1 MKKWY
6 IKMLMF
12 VLSGVAVAACSDMND
27 LHDQYLQQGETIYS
41 AKFDSIKIF
50 SGRYRVRVDYWVTD
64 PKVAKCQISWNMG
77 KESKVVDIT
86 NTTGETP
93 NSFFIEDLEETTISF
108 DFNTCTADLEYPS
121 LKTNVSATVYGDKY
135 VSTLLNTNVSSYS
148 FSPIEQALTLYWTSN
163 YEGAVAYILKY
174 TDVNDEEREIRAE
187 VNKEKKA
194 VLPDFPEFGS
204 FTYATVYLPAEGAI
218 DEFVIPFSE
227 PFNTAAEGEKPW
239 VLTANMTVPQE
250 AAAWTTWQDADT
262 YMKQFK
268 YDYVEHPEGDNAS
281 KNSPGDIGTHI
292 EFVNDATRGKYVY
305 KLTAHAEAND
315 DGSIKCLD
323 DAMKAGNNE
332 ERQVN
337 QFSPQTGAGNHD
349 VCGNYG
355 ETVIYDW
362 YMKIPA
368 DFKPIN
374 ERCHLFYLIPKE
386 DGGERKGNPVI
397 ALNANGDDKDGKN
410 ACFQIIHN
418 GNFKANG
425 NNAKLVDKL
434 NMDDFRNEWI
444 HVTVEVLYSYQGTLK
459 VKMERVS
466 DGKVIVNETKTN
478 VELWRE
484 NCIDM
489 RAYFGIRRW
498 FKGKIKD
505 NFKGLFPT
513 SGIETVSVYLDDIRI
528 FEKNQNNDSP
538 VAVNP

>member
-1 MKKWY
+1 MKWY
-6 IKMLMF
+6 IKILMF
-12 VLSGVAVAACSDMND
+12 AFSGLTTIACSDMND
-27 LHDQYLQQGETIYS
+27 LHEKYLEQGETIYL
-41 AKFDSIKIF
+41 AKFDSVKLYP
-50 SGRYRVRVDYWVTD
+50 GRYRVRVDYWVTD
-64 PKVAKCQISWNMG
+64 PKAEKCMIEWNMG
-77 KESKVVDIT
+77 ASSKTVDIT
-86 NTTGETP
+86 NTSGEIP
-93 NSFFIEDLEETTISF
+93 NSFYLEDLEETTISF
-108 DFNTCTADLEYPS
+108 DFCTYTEEMEYPS
-121 LKTNVSATVYGDKY
+121 LKTNVTTTVYGDKY
-135 VSTLLNTNVSSYS
+135 MSALLNASVSSYS
-148 FSPIEQALTLYWTSN
+148 YSPITQELTFYWSGN
-163 YEGAVAYILKY
+163 YEGAIAYLIKY
-174 TDVNDEEREIRAE
+174 TDISGEKQEIRVD
-187 VNKEKKA
+187 VNNEKKV

-204 FTYATVYLPAEGAI
+204 FTYATVYLPVTKAI
-218 DEFVIPFSE
+218 DEFITAFSE
-227 PFNTAAEGEKPW
+227 PFNTAVEGEKTW

-292 EFVNDATRGKYVY
+292 EFVNDAARGKYVY

-332 ERQVN
+332 DRQVN

-434 NMDDFRNEWI
+434 NMDDFRNEWV

-505 NFKGLFPT
+505 NFKGMFPT
-513 SGIETVSVYLDDIRI
+513 SGIETVAVYLDDIRI

>member
-174 TDVNDEEREIRAE
+174 TDVNDEEREIMAE

>member
-12 VLSGVAVAACSDMND
+12 VLSGVAIVACSDMND
-27 LHDQYLQQGETIYS
+27 LHDKYLQQGETIYS
-41 AKFDSIKIF
+41 AKFDSVKIF

-77 KESKVVDIT
+77 KETKVVDIT

-93 NSFFIEDLEETTISF
+93 NSFFIENLEETTISF

-121 LKTNVSATVYGDKY
+121 LKTSVSATVYGDNY

-148 FSPIEQALTLYWTSN
+148 FSPIEHALTLYWTSN

-174 TDVNDEEREIRAE
+174 TDVNGEEREVRAE

-218 DEFVIPFSE
+218 DEFATPFSK
-227 PFNTAAEGEKPW
+227 PFSTAAEGEKPW
-239 VLTANMTVPQE
+239 ALTANMTVPQE
-250 AAAWTTWQDADT
+250 AATWTTWQDADT

-268 YDYVEHPEGDNAS
+268 YDYVEHPEGNNAS
-281 KNSPGDIGTHI
+281 KNSPSDIGSHI
-292 EFVNDATRGKYVY
+292 EFVNDAARGKYVF
-305 KLTAHAEAND
+305 KLTAHAEANE

-323 DAMKAGNNE
+323 DAMDAGNNQD
-332 ERQVN
+332 RQVN
-337 QFSPQTGAGNHD
+337 QFSPQSGAGNHD

-374 ERCHLFYLIPKE
+374 ERNHLFYFIPKE
-386 DGGERKGNPVI
+386 DGGERKDNAVI
-397 ALNANGDDKDGKN
+397 ALNAYGDDKDGKN
-410 ACFQIIHN
+410 ARFQIIHN
-418 GNFKANG
+418 GQTKAGG
-425 NNAKLVDKL
+425 NNAKLVDNLK
-434 NMDDFRNEWI
+434 MDDFRNEWVHI
-444 HVTVEVLYSYQGTLK
+444 TIEVLYSYQGTLK

-466 DGKVIVNETKTN
+466 DGKVIVDYSKTN
-478 VELWRE
+478 IELWRD

-498 FKGKIKD
+498 FKGKIKN
-505 NFKGLFPT
+505 NFKGMFPT
-513 SGIETVSVYLDDIRI
+513 SGIETESVYLDGIRI
-528 FEKNQNNDSP
+528 FEKNQNNDNP
-538 VAVNP
+538 VAVKP

>member
-12 VLSGVAVAACSDMND
+12 VLSGVTVVACSDMND

-292 EFVNDATRGKYVY
+292 EFVNDAARGKYVY
-305 KLTAHAEAND
+305 KLTAHAEANE

-332 ERQVN
+332 DRQVN
-337 QFSPQTGAGNHD
+337 QFSPQTGTGNHD

-505 NFKGLFPT
+505 NFKGMFPT

>member
-12 VLSGVAVAACSDMND
+12 VCLGAAIIACSDMND
-27 LHDQYLQQGETIYS
+27 LHDKYLQQGETIYL

-64 PKVAKCQISWNMG
+64 PKASKCQISWNMG
-77 KESKVVDIT
+77 ADSKIVDIT
-86 NTTGETP
+86 NTTGEVP
-93 NSFFIEDLEETTISF
+93 NSFYIDDLEETTFSF

-121 LKTNVSATVYGDKY
+121 LKTSISATVYGDKY
-135 VSTLLNTNVSSYS
+135 VSTLLNTSVRSYS
-148 FSPIEQALTLYWTSN
+148 FNPINQSLTLHWTSN
-163 YEGAVAYILKY
+163 YEGTIAYIIKY
-174 TDVNDEEREIRAE
+174 TDVYGEEREIREDANLDK
-187 VNKEKKA
+187 VA
-194 VLPDFPEFGS
+194 VLPDFPELGS

-218 DEFVIPFSE
+218 DEFVLPFTEPFS
-227 PFNTAAEGEKPW
+227 TAAEGEKPW
-239 VLTANMTVPQE
+239 ALTANMTVPQE
-250 AAAWTTWQDADT
+250 AAAWTTWQDADA

-268 YDYVEHPEGDNAS
+268 YDYVEHPEGNNIS
-281 KNSPGDIGTHI
+281 KNSPDDIGSHI
-292 EFVNDATRGKYVY
+292 EFVDDAARGKYVF
-305 KLTAHAEAND
+305 KLTAHAEANE

-323 DAMKAGNNE
+323 DAMNAGSNQD
-332 ERQVN
+332 RQVN
-337 QFSPQTGAGNHD
+337 MFSPQTGAGNHE

-374 ERCHLFYLIPKE
+374 ERCHLFYFVPKE
-386 DGGERKGNPVI
+386 DGGERRGNPVI
-397 ALNANGDDKDGKN
+397 ALNAYADDKNGKN

-418 GNFKANG
+418 GNFKVNG
-425 NNAKLVDKL
+425 ENAKLVDKL
-434 NMDDFRNEWI
+434 NMDDFRNEWVHI
-444 HVTVEVLYSYQGTLK
+444 TVEVLYSYQGTLK

-466 DGKVIVNETKTN
+466 DGKVIVDYSKTN

-505 NFKGLFPT
+505 TFKGKFPT

-528 FEKNQNNDSP
+528 FEKNQNNDNPTS
-538 VAVNP
+538 VAP

>member
-1 MKKWY
+1 MKT
-6 IKMLMF
+6 
-12 VLSGVAVAACSDMND
+12 S
-27 LHDQYLQQGETIYS
+27 
-41 AKFDSIKIF
+41 
-50 SGRYRVRVDYWVTD
+50 
-64 PKVAKCQISWNMG
+64 
-77 KESKVVDIT
+77 
-86 NTTGETP
+86 
-93 NSFFIEDLEETTISF
+93 
-108 DFNTCTADLEYPS
+108 
-121 LKTNVSATVYGDKY
+121 VSATVYGDNY

-174 TDVNDEEREIRAE
+174 TDVNGEEREVRAE

-218 DEFVIPFSE
+218 DEFITPFSK
-227 PFNTAAEGEKPW
+227 PFSTAAEGEKPW
-239 VLTANMTVPQE
+239 ALTANMTVPQE
-250 AAAWTTWQDADT
+250 AATWTTWQDADT

-268 YDYVEHPEGDNAS
+268 YDYVEHPEGNNAS
-281 KNSPGDIGTHI
+281 KNSPSDIGSHI
-292 EFVNDATRGKYVY
+292 EFVNDAARGKYVF
-305 KLTAHAEAND
+305 KLTAHAEANE

-323 DAMKAGNNE
+323 DAMDAGNNQD
-332 ERQVN
+332 RQVN
-337 QFSPQTGAGNHD
+337 QFSPQSGAGNHD

-374 ERCHLFYLIPKE
+374 ERNHLFYLIPKE
-386 DGGERKGNPVI
+386 DGGERKGNAVI
-397 ALNANGDDKDGKN
+397 ALNANGDDKNGKN
-410 ACFQIIHN
+410 ACFQIVHN
-418 GNFKANG
+418 GNLKANG

-434 NMDDFRNEWI
+434 NMDDFRNEWVHI
-444 HVTVEVLYSYQGTLK
+444 TIEVLYSYQGTLK

-466 DGKVIVNETKTN
+466 DGKVIVDYSKTN

-505 NFKGLFPT
+505 NFKGMFPT
-513 SGIETVSVYLDDIRI
+513 TGIETESVYLDGIRI
-528 FEKNQNNDSP
+528 FEKNQNNDNP
-538 VAVNP
+538 VAVKP